1 MSISSKKAGF
11 IRCCL
16 GLDKHCSLH
25 LTFINS
31 ILTKQLGPIVSLLTI
46 IPATVDS
53 YSLAQAE
60 PLRLSR
66 RSQPLGLDCSAPL
79 PIRVGMLF
87 INLCPWTLSSR
98 GSLGIDSHTALC
110 RFGAVIVQQG
120 CFSFRM
126 LPALSLTR
134 ADLTSC
140 IKLIF
145 EM

>member
-66 RSQPLGLDCSAPL
+66 CSQPLGLGCSHCCQFGKAYCSSTCALGRFHRKVHSTLAATQHYAGLALLLSNRTVFFFWHATCP
-79 PIRVGMLF
+79 F
-87 INLCPWTLSSR
+87 IDNYW
-98 GSLGIDSHTALC
+98 
-110 RFGAVIVQQG
+110 
-120 CFSFRM
+120 
-126 LPALSLTR
+126 
-134 ADLTSC
+134 TSC
-140 IKLIF
+140 QKSFF